1 MEKIGEIEQKM
12 IAIENYLN
20 QQFRLKSIKHE
31 TVYNDVVFNVVYDEH
46 EGCGMK
52 MFVKEFDELDIR
64 LLEEHFKK
72 MLMDSIISQTL
83 KKYLK

>member
-1 MEKIGEIEQKM
+1 MEEISEIEQKM

-31 TVYNDVVFNVVYDEH
+31 IVYNDVVFHVEYNEH
-46 EGCGMK
+46 EGCGMQ
-52 MFVKEFDELDIR
+52 MYVKEFDELNIR

-72 MLMDSIISQTL
+72 ILIDSIISQTL
-83 KKYLK
+83 KKFLK

>member
-1 MEKIGEIEQKM
+1 MEKISETEQKM

-31 TVYNDVVFNVVYDEH
+31 IVYNDVVFNVEYNEH

-52 MFVKEFDELDIR
+52 MFIKEFNELDII
-64 LLEEHFKK
+64 LLEEHFKR